1 MDEQHPL
8 QTLRQQLLRERQ
20 WSEIELSP
28 LSIEETAVLAG
39 HLTNKDVTQ
48 WASRIYRE
56 TEGNPLFVVETMRTE
71 LSRGEGESR
80 RGGDLSAFPLS
91 LSAPVPLPPRVYA
104 VIQRRLLQ
112 LSPAAQELASLA
124 AVVGRSF
131 TFPVL
136 AQASDLAEDALVR
149 GLDELWQRRIV
160 REQGVEA
167 YDFSHDRIRD
177 VAYTTISLVHRR
189 ILHRRVAQA
198 LEIIHATN
206 LDPVSGQVAVHYEQ
220 AGLLEK
226 AIQCYQRAAEV
237 ARRIGAYD
245 EATAHLK
252 HGLALLDTL
261 PETAE
266 HLQQAMT
273 QLIMLGRVVSA
284 TQGHAVLEVG
294 QIYTKALELCQR
306 VGDKVQTFAVRL
318 ALRVFYGHR
327 GAWTT
332 AHQLAEENLALMVL
346 HELGKHDLVQA
357 HLKQVIHQSTTQ
369 PRHWDHLFFD
379 DVLQAGLRHSALTLW
394 LLGYPDQARLRMD
407 QAVMLGRTEDHF
419 IRFVMTHRF
428 AIMLY
433 HFLRKTELVQ
443 TWSEEMIALCTKY
456 SFSHYLAAGMMHQ
469 GWLLTMQ
476 GESTVGIAQVQQNL
490 TAQMTTGRRI
500 FITYELALLGEA
512 YGMAGQYSEG
522 LAALQEGLTVVE
534 QTGEC
539 FWQAELLRLKGALLL
554 AQGASV
560 PDVESCYQQAVEI
573 ARQQNARSLELRTT
587 ISLARLWQTLG
598 RWTEAYQMLAP
609 VYGWFTEGFDTADLQ
624 EARAL
629 LEALS

>member
-1 MDEQHPL
+1 
-8 QTLRQQLLRERQ
+8 
-20 WSEIELSP
+20 
-28 LSIEETAVLAG
+28 
-39 HLTNKDVTQ
+39 
-48 WASRIYRE
+48 
-56 TEGNPLFVVETMRTE
+56 
-71 LSRGEGESR
+71 
-80 RGGDLSAFPLS
+80 
-91 LSAPVPLPPRVYA
+91 VYA

-112 LSPAAQELASLA
+112 LSSTAQELASLA

-220 AGLLEK
+220 VGLLEK
-226 AIQCYQRAAEV
+226 AIQYYQQAAEV
-237 ARRIGAYD
+237 AMRIGAYD
-245 EATAHLK
+245 KATAHLK
-252 HGLALLDTL
+252 RSLALLDTL
-261 PETAE
+261 PETAG

-273 QLIMLGRVVSA
+273 QLIMLASVVSA
-284 TQGHAVLEVG
+284 TQGHAAVEVG

-306 VGDKVQTFAVRL
+306 VGDKVQTFAVHL
-318 ALRVFYGHR
+318 GLRTFYGHR

-332 AHQLAEENLALMVL
+332 AHRLAEENLALAQELDEPELLQYAHMGMGMVL

-357 HLKQVIHQSTTQ
+357 HLKQVIQQSTTQ
-369 PRHWDHLFFD
+369 PRHWDHLFVD

-407 QAVMLGRTEDHF
+407 QAVTLGQTEDHF
-419 IRFVMTHRF
+419 IRFVMTQRF
-428 AIMLY
+428 ALMLY
-433 HFLRKTELVQ
+433 HFLGKTELVQ
-443 TWSEEMIALCTKY
+443 TWTDELIALCTKY
-456 SFSHYLAAGMMHQ
+456 GFSHYLAAGMMHK
-469 GWLLTMQ
+469 GWLLTKQ
-476 GESTVGIAQVQQNL
+476 GEWTVGIALVQQNL
-490 TAQMTTGRRI
+490 TAQMATGRRI

-512 YGMAGQYSEG
+512 YGMAGRYGEG
-522 LAALQEGLTVVE
+522 VAALQEGLAVVE

-539 FWQAELLRLKGALLL
+539 FWQAELLRLKGELLL
-554 AQGASV
+554 AQGASA
-560 PDVESCYQQAVEI
+560 PEVEPCYRQAVEI
-573 ARQQNARSLELRTT
+573 ARQQNAKSLELRAT
-587 ISLARLWQTLG
+587 ISLSRLLQHQGQREEARQ
-598 RWTEAYQMLAP
+598 RLAE
-609 VYGWFTEGFDTADLQ
+609 VYDWFTEGFDTTDLQ

-629 LEALS
+629 LEAWS